1 MALVAALTEIVLL
14 SFEPTT
20 GIYNAVTLNDTHRD
34 KIFKGWVKKLEK
46 AASTTYHNYFLTETR
61 TEISR
66 VGLYV
71 LISSFLN

>member
-14 SFEPTT
+14 SFKPLT
-20 GIYNAVTLNDTHRD
+20 GIYIAVTLNDTQD

-46 AASTTYHNYFLTETR
+46 AASTTYHNYFLTETQ